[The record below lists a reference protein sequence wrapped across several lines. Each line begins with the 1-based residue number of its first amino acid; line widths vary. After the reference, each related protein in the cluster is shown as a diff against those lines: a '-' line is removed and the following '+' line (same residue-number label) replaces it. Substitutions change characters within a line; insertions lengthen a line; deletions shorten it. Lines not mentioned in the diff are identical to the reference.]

1 MEERKYRTLYSA
13 DTEGKILI
21 LWWYRLIYSKH
32 PWILCSFIRRKHVAR
47 TCRSDKITMSNKSP
61 RRVPAIE
68 CATQLIIRAYI
79 TCGRPGNGSS
89 AAAGSFNCRPTS
101 SPVGLQR
108 GFTQGVR
115 ESSDPLMNKFPAS
128 SLILPSASNV
138 RHLIKLERVRN
149 AFNFSRPLTNL
160 STADT
165 ISLRQQLWFFL
176 NIDWY

>member
-1 MEERKYRTLYSA
+1 MR
-13 DTEGKILI
+13 
-21 LWWYRLIYSKH
+21 
-32 PWILCSFIRRKHVAR
+32 
-47 TCRSDKITMSNKSP
+47 
-61 RRVPAIE
+61 
-68 CATQLIIRAYI
+68 ATRD
-79 TCGRPGNGSS
+79 GSS

-115 ESSDPLMNKFPAS
+115 ESSDPLMNKFSAS

-176 NIDWY
+176 NIDWIIKYVSLFYLPRKCKQKNVYGNCVNKIHCTSNPKVVFDRHYCIQCIEISEYIRSANERKDKTETITSFLLRIRAGPS